1 MYWIALK
8 MLVGDRAKFL
18 GIVLGLTFAAALIMQ
33 QGSIFCGLMLRTCA
47 QISDITGADLW
58 VMEPSVRFVDDI
70 KPLLESNLQRVRG
83 VPGVKWAVPLY
94 KGNARAKLTFIPD
107 ELKENMYPP
116 DQLERERQAR
126 AEPASNP
133 FTKVLDLIKP
143 GIDYPA
149 APAARWYDAR
159 ILNVIEQVILIGV
172 DDTSMVGSPPRGSMI
187 GSAPRGRM
195 LVGDPEDM
203 RRPDAVIVDRV
214 GLAKLFPGC
223 HLEEPFARPKESDQ
237 DYIERLHKFVQAAPE
252 IEMNDHRAIIVGVC
266 EASRTFQ
273 SNPVVYT
280 LYSRTKQFIPM
291 ERKMLTFILAQ
302 TGEDEN
308 GHKIPSEV
316 VAQRIQDQTG
326 LGARTSENFMY
337 KTIKY
342 YLIYTGIP
350 INFGITVFLGFLVGT
365 AIAGQTFYNF
375 TIENLKQ
382 LAPQGDGC
390 LEHAD
395 RGDDLA
401 PGRGGRCAGL
411 RHRRGA
417 FNVLRPQGGHGLA
430 RPADRAGI
438 FHPLATAADGGR
450 GHHHDLRAGQPAL
463 GAAGHPARAGH
474 RLPKLIPV
482 RGLITAFISNRK
494 LTRCPEPCPIPLC
507 RFRKSPIARAS
518 PSGFAS

>member
-94 KGNARAKLTFIPD
+94 KGNARAKLTFVPD
-107 ELKENMYPP
+107 ELKEKVYPRP
-116 DQLERERQAR
+116 LLELEQERQR
-126 AEPASNP
+126 QGEPASNP
-133 FTKVLDLIKP
+133 FTKVLDLIRP
-143 GIDYPA
+143 GSDFP
-149 APAARWYDAR
+149 PTPPARWYDAR

-172 DDTSMVGSPPRGSMI
+172 DDTSMVGSPPRGSLV
-187 GSAPRGRM
+187 GPAPKGRM
-195 LVGDPEDM
+195 LVGDPEDL
-203 RRPDAVIVDRV
+203 RRPDSVIVDRV

-223 HLEEPFARPKESDQ
+223 HLDEPYAKLGESDQ
-237 DYIERLHKFVQAAPE
+237 DYIERLRKLVQAAPE
-252 IEMNDHRAIIVGVC
+252 IEMNDHRAVIVGVC
-266 EASRTFQ
+266 EATRTFQ

-280 LYSRTKQFIPM
+280 LYSRTKQFMPM
-291 ERKMLTFILAQ
+291 ERKMLSFVLAK

-308 GHKIPSEV
+308 GEKIPAEI
-316 VAQRIQDQTG
+316 VAERIQEQTG
-326 LGARTSENFMY
+326 LGARTSEKFMY

-382 LAPQGDGC
+382 FGALKAMGASNLRIVAMILLQAAVAGVLGYGMGVGLSTLFGWEAATGWQGQPTELAYFTPWQ
-390 LEHAD
+390 L
-395 RGDDLA
+395 L
-401 PGRGGRCAGL
+401 P
-411 RHRRGA
+411 
-417 FNVLRPQGGHGLA
+417 
-430 RPADRAGI
+430 
-438 FHPLATAADGGR
+438 TAAVAIILICVLASLLSVQR
-450 GHHHDLRAGQPAL
+450 VIRLEPA
-463 GAAGHPARAGH
+463 
-474 RLPKLIPV
+474 IV
-482 RGLITAFISNRK
+482 
-494 LTRCPEPCPIPLC
+494 
-507 RFRKSPIARAS
+507 FRS
-518 PSGFAS
+518 

>member
-1 MYWIALK
+1 
-8 MLVGDRAKFL
+8 
-18 GIVLGLTFAAALIMQ
+18 
-33 QGSIFCGLMLRTCA
+33 
-47 QISDITGADLW
+47 
-58 VMEPSVRFVDDI
+58 MEPSVRFVDDI

-107 ELKENMYPP
+107 ELKEKTYPAAE
-116 DQLERERQAR
+116 LERERQAM
-126 AEPASNP
+126 AQPPSNP

-172 DDTSMVGSPPRGSMI
+172 DDTSMVGSPPRGSMV
-187 GSAPRGRM
+187 GPPPKGRM

-223 HLEEPFARPKESDQ
+223 HLEEPFAKPKESDEA
-237 DYIERLHKFVQAAPE
+237 YIERLRKFVQAAPE

-266 EASRTFQ
+266 EATRTFQ

-302 TGEDEN
+302 TGEDGN
-308 GHKIPSEV
+308 GRKIPSDV

-382 LAPQGDGC
+382 FGALKAMGASNLRIVAMILLQAAVAGVLGYGIGVGLSTLFGLKVATGWQGQPTELAFFTPWQ
-390 LEHAD
+390 L
-395 RGDDLA
+395 L
-401 PGRGGRCAGL
+401 P
-411 RHRRGA
+411 
-417 FNVLRPQGGHGLA
+417 
-430 RPADRAGI
+430 
-438 FHPLATAADGGR
+438 TAAVAIILICVLASLLSVQR
-450 GHHHDLRAGQPAL
+450 VIRLEPA
-463 GAAGHPARAGH
+463 
-474 RLPKLIPV
+474 IV
-482 RGLITAFISNRK
+482 
-494 LTRCPEPCPIPLC
+494 
-507 RFRKSPIARAS
+507 FRS
-518 PSGFAS
+518 